1 MKETIISRT
10 VKNSTATVLKVDT
23 EKRTVS
29 ELTIVIN
36 SNIDTVEKAM
46 SYFLKHDRTIVD
58 VISVDTVETLVGMTE
73 SDFLKY
79 GTVFEE
85 RSKENRGMVSKVVK
99 CRSSVCMIVNKER
112 KVESISVA
120 SVDEKA
126 IRKYCDTIGV
136 KFVMVEKTEETEKLV
151 CMTQED
157 FVKHSRP
164 MKDRFTLTK

>member
-1 MKETIISRT
+1 MKESIISRT
-10 VKNSTATVLKVDT
+10 VKTCTVNALKVDT
-23 EKRTVS
+23 QSRTVS
-29 ELTIVIN
+29 EVKLAID
-36 SNIDTVEKAM
+36 SKYDTVEKAIG
-46 SYFLKHDRTIVD
+46 YFLKADRTICD
-58 VISVDTVETLVGMTE
+58 VLSVNINEELIGMTE
-73 SDFLKY
+73 SDFIKY
-79 GTVFEE
+79 GKVFEE

-99 CRSSVCMIVNKER
+99 FRSSVCMIVNKER